1 MRSILLIITY
11 TVLLVLALMRSDWI
25 FGLLGQILS
34 GCRPLFIGFAI
45 AFVLNR
51 PCSFFCRHYERNLGE
66 RWRKLGRPLAVLTS
80 YLVLI
85 AAIVAL
91 FSFVLPQVVESMR
104 LLAASLGGYISN
116 LQKLINDAAEY
127 LDWESIHLDLSKLS
141 SNLEK
146 MINGLLSGVS
156 GAATQLMTVT
166 GNIISMFVTLV
177 LAIVFS
183 IYMLA
188 GQEKLLGQGR
198 RLLRA
203 YLPKRW
209 ADQVSGVI
217 RLTAEIFSNFVSGQL
232 IEACILGGL
241 CALGT
246 FFIQADYAA
255 LVGVIIGVSA
265 LIPVA
270 GAYVG
275 ALLSAFLLVMVD
287 PVRALV
293 FLVFLAVLQQIEGN
307 VIYPRVVGTS
317 IGLPGIWVLAA
328 VTVGG
333 GLFGLLGVLLSV
345 PTVSVLYALLKRD
358 VRRRLQARGED
369 SKGDRDSVQEEPPR
383 QEEE

>member
-1 MRSILLIITY
+1 MPKSWMKSILLIITY
-11 TVLLVLALMRSDWI
+11 TVLLVLVLMNNALI
-25 FGLLGQILS
+25 FALLGRLLS
-34 GCRPLFIGFAI
+34 ACRPLFIGFAI
-45 AFVLNR
+45 AFVLNQ
-51 PCSFFCRHYERNLGE
+51 PCSFFCRHYERNLGA
-66 RWRKLGRPLAVLTS
+66 RWKKLGRPLAVLTS
-80 YLVLI
+80 YLALI
-85 AAIVAL
+85 AVIVAL
-91 FSFVLPQVVESMR
+91 FSFVLPQVGESIR

-116 LQKLINDAAEY
+116 LQTLLNEAAAY
-127 LDWESIHLDLSKLS
+127 LDWESINLDLNSLY
-141 SNLEK
+141 NYLRELL
-146 MINGLLSGVS
+146 NGVLSGMS

-188 GQEKLLGQGR
+188 GKDKLLRHGR
-198 RLLRA
+198 TLLRS
-203 YLPKRW
+203 YLPQRW
-209 ADQVSGVI
+209 AERVSDVI
-217 RLTAEIFSNFVSGQL
+217 RLTAEIFSGQL

-270 GAYVG
+270 GAYIG

-293 FLVFLAVLQQIEGN
+293 FLIFLAVLQQIEGN

-333 GLFGLLGVLLSV
+333 GLFDLIGVLLSV
-345 PTVSVLYALLKRD
+345 PTASVIYALVKRD
-358 VRRRLQARGED
+358 VRRRLGEPAEAEP
-369 SKGDRDSVQEEPPR
+369 GEEKEP
-383 QEEE
+383 EK

>member
-1 MRSILLIITY
+1 MPKSWMKSILLIITY
-11 TVLLVLALMRSDWI
+11 TVLLVLVLMNNALI
-25 FGLLGQILS
+25 FALLGRLLS
-34 GCRPLFIGFAI
+34 ACRPLFIGFAI
-45 AFVLNR
+45 AFVLNQ
-51 PCSFFCRHYERNLGE
+51 PCSFFCRHYERHLGA
-66 RWRKLGRPLAVLTS
+66 RGKTLGRPLALLTS
-80 YLVLI
+80 YLALI

-91 FSFVLPQVVESMR
+91 FSFVLPQVGESIR

-116 LQKLINDAAEY
+116 LQTLLNEAAAY
-127 LDWESIHLDLSKLS
+127 LDWESINLDLNSLY
-141 SNLEK
+141 NYLRELL
-146 MINGLLSGVS
+146 NGVLSGMS

-188 GQEKLLGQGR
+188 GKDKLLRHGR
-198 RLLRA
+198 TLLRS
-203 YLPKRW
+203 YLPQRW
-209 ADQVSGVI
+209 AERVSDVI
-217 RLTAEIFSNFVSGQL
+217 RLTAEIFSSFVSGQL

-270 GAYVG
+270 GAYIG

-293 FLVFLAVLQQIEGN
+293 FLIFLAVLQQIEGN

-333 GLFGLLGVLLSV
+333 GLFDLIGVLLSV
-345 PTVSVLYALLKRD
+345 PTASVIYALVKRD
-358 VRRRLQARGED
+358 VRRRLGEPAEAEP
-369 SKGDRDSVQEEPPR
+369 GEEKEP
-383 QEEE
+383 EE